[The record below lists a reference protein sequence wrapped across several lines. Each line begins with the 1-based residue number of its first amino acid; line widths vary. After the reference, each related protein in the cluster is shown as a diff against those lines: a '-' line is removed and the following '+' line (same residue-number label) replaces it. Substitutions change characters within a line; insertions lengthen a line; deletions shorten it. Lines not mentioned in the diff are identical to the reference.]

1 MIHLTFLK
9 DLLSLSCREWIEMG
23 LNENRNDNQEAIKI
37 KHLKADC
44 GLDQGE
50 TFADGEE

>member
-1 MIHLTFLK
+1 
-9 DLLSLSCREWIEMG
+9 MG